1 MNLNSENKQ
10 AIHDV
15 LITDMQKRLYEDGKG
30 IMFTNDNEYT
40 MILESLTE
48 DVLHTDSIS
57 DINDLLC
64 GYDINDLL
72 CKYDKLFPSEYL
84 NELLTLD
91 GTLNYVIDLLVS
103 EIYSL
108 EKAYE
113 FNDMFN

>member
-1 MNLNSENKQ
+1 MNMNSENKQ
-10 AIHDV
+10 AIHEV
-15 LITDMQKRLYEDGKG
+15 MIADMQKRLYEDIG
-30 IMFTNDNEYT
+30 FANENDYT
-40 MILESLTE
+40 ITLEKLTE
-48 DVLHTDSIS
+48 DVLHTSSIA
-57 DINDLLC
+57 
-64 GYDINDLL
+64 DINDLL

>member
-64 GYDINDLL
+64 GYE
-72 CKYDKLFPSEYL
+72 KLFPNEY
-84 NELLTLD
+84 LTLD
-91 GTLNYVIDLLVS
+91 GTLNYVIALLVS
-103 EIYSL
+103 KVYTL
-108 EKAYE
+108 ESYKLVYDE
-113 FNDMFN
+113 

>member
-40 MILESLTE
+40 MMLETLVETILHTSSIADVN
-48 DVLHTDSIS
+48 DVLIEY
-57 DINDLLC
+57 
-64 GYDINDLL
+64 GE
-72 CKYDKLFPSEYL
+72 LFPNEY
-84 NELLTLD
+84 LTLD
-91 GTLNYVIDLLVS
+91 GTLNYIIALLVS
-103 EIYSL
+103 EIDSY
-108 EKAYE
+108 KNAYE